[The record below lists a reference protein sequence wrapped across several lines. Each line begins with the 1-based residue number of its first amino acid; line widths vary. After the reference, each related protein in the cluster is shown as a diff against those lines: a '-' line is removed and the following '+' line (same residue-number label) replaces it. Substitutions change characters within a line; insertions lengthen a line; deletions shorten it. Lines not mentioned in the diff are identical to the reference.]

1 MNELRKEI
9 ISWREVSKL
18 ASLIV
23 PQFETVFDSILMVSP
38 SGVIP
43 GGILAAA
50 SGISEL
56 LIAKVEFP
64 PDSDLEPTKLFS
76 WPTFIYFPDDDLLRD
91 KKVLVVNNAWGSGRT
106 TWAIHKQVESAG
118 GIACTCVL
126 HYNPYRNLL
135 KYHPDFYAAIT
146 DAYII
151 YPWDIDQTGPDQV
164 LLENGGRG

>member
-18 ASLIV
+18 VSLIV

-43 GGILAAA
+43 AGILAAA
-50 SGISEL
+50 AGITEL

-64 PDSDLEPTKLFS
+64 PDSDLEPSKLFS
-76 WPTFIYFPDDDLLRD
+76 WPTFLQFPEDDLLLD

-106 TWAIHKQVESAG
+106 TWAINKQVETAG
-118 GIACTCVL
+118 GMACTCVL

-135 KYHPDFYAAIT
+135 KYHPDFFAAIT

-151 YPWDIDQTGPDQV
+151 YPWDIDQAGPDHV